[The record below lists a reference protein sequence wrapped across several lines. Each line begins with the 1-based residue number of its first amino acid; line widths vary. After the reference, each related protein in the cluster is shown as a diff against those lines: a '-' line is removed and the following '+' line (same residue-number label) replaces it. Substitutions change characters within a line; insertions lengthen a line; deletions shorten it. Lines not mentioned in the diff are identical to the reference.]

1 MNPTK
6 KLLDM
11 AEQYKVAII
20 NQKYTNAILLAL
32 DMAYETKKL
41 RDK

>member
-1 MNPTK
+1 MTPTK

-11 AEQYKVAII
+11 AEEYKVAII
-20 NQKYTNAILLAL
+20 NQKYTNAVLLAL
-32 DMAYETKKL
+32 DMAYKTKQL